1 MLNLNESGAQPLT
14 LSRSERLELG
24 PRSGFGFL
32 APPVRNGSRGGGG
45 GGAASVGGGAGSARP
60 QDMAHNKIPPR
71 WLNCPRRGQP
81 VAGNPDGGRSS
92 LRALAGPGAGRLRG
106 AAFGVCV
113 PASGISGP
121 RCARS
126 DEASWMSVWE
136 LGLERVGQWVEA
148 LVNI

>member
-1 MLNLNESGAQPLT
+1 MGLPRAVELSLNESGAQPLT

-81 VAGNPDGGRSS
+81 VAGNPAGDDRASVHWRVPGR
-92 LRALAGPGAGRLRG
+92 AVCGAQL
-106 AAFGVCV
+106 
-113 PASGISGP
+113 
-121 RCARS
+121 
-126 DEASWMSVWE
+126 SVFAC
-136 LGLERVGQWVEA
+136 L
-148 LVNI
+148 LVVFQD